1 LKNTGC
7 FVSDDY
13 KKTNLFFKIYYEVEQ
28 MKNIVKKTSIM
39 DADGIRRAL
48 IRIAHE
54 ITEKNRGVE
63 NVALVGIRT
72 RGVPLAARI
81 AEEIQKIENV
91 SVPTG
96 SLDITLYRDD
106 LTTMGYNPVIHGT
119 EIDFDVTGKHIVL
132 VDDVLYTGRT
142 IRAALDA
149 LIDMGRP
156 KSIQLAVLIDRGHR
170 ELPIRADYA
179 GKNVPTSRRET
190 IEVALQEEGK
200 TDEVILGEIA
210 D

>member
-1 LKNTGC
+1 
-7 FVSDDY
+7 
-13 KKTNLFFKIYYEVEQ
+13 
-28 MKNIVKKTSIM
+28 MKNIIKKTSIM

-81 AEEIQKIENV
+81 AEEIRKIENAE
-91 SVPTG
+91 VPVGT
-96 SLDITLYRDD
+96 LDITLYRDD

-149 LIDMGRP
+149 IIDMGRP
-156 KSIQLAVLIDRGHR
+156 NSIQLAVLIDRGHR

-200 TDEVILGEIA
+200 EDEVILGEIA
-210 D
+210 E

>member
-1 LKNTGC
+1 
-7 FVSDDY
+7 
-13 KKTNLFFKIYYEVEQ
+13 

-54 ITEKNRGVE
+54 ITEKNKGVE

-81 AEEIQKIENV
+81 AEEIEKIENV
-91 SVPTG
+91 KVPTG

-119 EIDFDVTGKHIVL
+119 EIDFDVTGKHIIL

-149 LIDMGRP
+149 IIDMGRP
-156 KSIQLAVLIDRGHR
+156 NSIQLAVLIDRGHR

-200 TDEVILGEIA
+200 EDEVILGEIA
-210 D
+210 E

>member
-1 LKNTGC
+1 
-7 FVSDDY
+7 
-13 KKTNLFFKIYYEVEQ
+13 

-63 NVALVGIRT
+63 NVALVGILT

-91 SVPTG
+91 AVPTG

>member
-1 LKNTGC
+1 
-7 FVSDDY
+7 
-13 KKTNLFFKIYYEVEQ
+13 
-28 MKNIVKKTSIM
+28 MKNIIKKTSIM

-81 AEEIQKIENV
+81 AEEIRKIENV
-91 SVPTG
+91 EVPVG

-149 LIDMGRP
+149 IIDMGRP
-156 KSIQLAVLIDRGHR
+156 NSIQLAVLIDRGHR

-200 TDEVILGEIA
+200 EDEVILGEIA
-210 D
+210 E

>member
-1 LKNTGC
+1 
-7 FVSDDY
+7 
-13 KKTNLFFKIYYEVEQ
+13 

-54 ITEKNRGVE
+54 ITEKNKGVE

-81 AEEIQKIENV
+81 AEEIQRIENV
-91 SVPTG
+91 KVPTG

-106 LTTMGYNPVIHGT
+106 LTTMGYNPVIRGT
-119 EIDFDVTGKHIVL
+119 EIDFDITGKHIVL

-149 LIDMGRP
+149 IIDMGRP
-156 KSIQLAVLIDRGHR
+156 NSIQLAVLIDRGHR

-190 IEVALQEEGK
+190 VEVALREEGK
-200 TDEVILGEIA
+200 EDEVILGEIA
-210 D
+210 E

>member
-1 LKNTGC
+1 
-7 FVSDDY
+7 
-13 KKTNLFFKIYYEVEQ
+13 

-54 ITEKNRGVE
+54 ITEKNKGVE

-81 AEEIQKIENV
+81 ADEIQKIENV
-91 SVPTG
+91 KVPTG

-149 LIDMGRP
+149 IIDMGRP
-156 KSIQLAVLIDRGHR
+156 NSIQLAVLIDRGHR

-179 GKNVPTSRRET
+179 GKNVPTSRKET
-190 IEVALQEEGK
+190 VEVALREEGQE
-200 TDEVILGEIA
+200 DEVILGEIA
-210 D
+210 E

>member
-1 LKNTGC
+1 
-7 FVSDDY
+7 
-13 KKTNLFFKIYYEVEQ
+13 
-28 MKNIVKKTSIM
+28 MKNIIKKTSIM

-81 AEEIQKIENV
+81 AEEIRKIENAE
-91 SVPTG
+91 VPVG

-119 EIDFDVTGKHIVL
+119 EIDFDITGKHIVL

-149 LIDMGRP
+149 IIDMGRP
-156 KSIQLAVLIDRGHR
+156 NSIQLAVLIDRGHR

-179 GKNVPTSRRET
+179 GKNV
-190 IEVALQEEGK
+190 
-200 TDEVILGEIA
+200 
-210 D
+210 

>member
-1 LKNTGC
+1 
-7 FVSDDY
+7 
-13 KKTNLFFKIYYEVEQ
+13 
-28 MKNIVKKTSIM
+28 MKNIIKKTSIM

-54 ITEKNRGVE
+54 ITEKNKGVE

-81 AEEIQKIENV
+81 AEEIRKIENV
-91 SVPTG
+91 EIPVG

-119 EIDFDVTGKHIVL
+119 EIDFDITGKHIVL

-149 LIDMGRP
+149 IIDMGRP
-156 KSIQLAVLIDRGHR
+156 NSIQLAVLIDRGHR

-200 TDEVILGEIA
+200 EDEVILGEIA
-210 D
+210 E

>member
-1 LKNTGC
+1 
-7 FVSDDY
+7 
-13 KKTNLFFKIYYEVEQ
+13 
-28 MKNIVKKTSIM
+28 M
-39 DADGIRRAL
+39 
-48 IRIAHE
+48 
-54 ITEKNRGVE
+54 E

-91 SVPTG
+91 EVPVG

-149 LIDMGRP
+149 IIDMGRP
-156 KSIQLAVLIDRGHR
+156 NSIQLAVLIDRGHR

-179 GKNVPTSRRET
+179 GKMFRLPVVRPLKWRCRKK
-190 IEVALQEEGK
+190 GK
-200 TDEVILGEIA
+200 RMK
-210 D
+210 

>member
-1 LKNTGC
+1 
-7 FVSDDY
+7 
-13 KKTNLFFKIYYEVEQ
+13 

-39 DADGIRRAL
+39 DEDGIRRAL

-54 ITEKNRGVE
+54 ITEKNRGVD

-81 AEEIQKIENV
+81 AEEIRKIENV
-91 SVPTG
+91 AVPTG

-119 EIDFDVTGKHIVL
+119 EIDFDVTGKNIVL

-149 LIDMGRP
+149 IIDMGRP
-156 KSIQLAVLIDRGHR
+156 NSIQLAVLIDRGHR

>member
-1 LKNTGC
+1 
-7 FVSDDY
+7 
-13 KKTNLFFKIYYEVEQ
+13 

-39 DADGIRRAL
+39 DEDGIRRAL

-54 ITEKNRGVE
+54 ITEKNRGVD

-81 AEEIQKIENV
+81 AEEIRKIENV
-91 SVPTG
+91 EVPTG

-156 KSIQLAVLIDRGHR
+156 KSIQLAVLIDRGHG

>member
-1 LKNTGC
+1 
-7 FVSDDY
+7 
-13 KKTNLFFKIYYEVEQ
+13 

-91 SVPTG
+91 VVPTG

>member
-1 LKNTGC
+1 
-7 FVSDDY
+7 
-13 KKTNLFFKIYYEVEQ
+13 

-149 LIDMGRP
+149 IIDMGRP

-179 GKNVPTSRRET
+179 GKNVPTSRKET

>member
-1 LKNTGC
+1 
-7 FVSDDY
+7 
-13 KKTNLFFKIYYEVEQ
+13 
-28 MKNIVKKTSIM
+28 MKNIIKKTSIM
-39 DADGIRRAL
+39 DEDGIRRAL

-81 AEEIQKIENV
+81 AEEIRKIENV
-91 SVPTG
+91 EIPVG

-119 EIDFDVTGKHIVL
+119 EIYFDITGKHIVL

-149 LIDMGRP
+149 IIDMGRP
-156 KSIQLAVLIDRGHR
+156 NSIQLAVLIDRGHR

-200 TDEVILGEIA
+200 EDEVILGEIA
-210 D
+210 E

>member
-1 LKNTGC
+1 
-7 FVSDDY
+7 
-13 KKTNLFFKIYYEVEQ
+13 VEK

-54 ITEKNRGVE
+54 ITEKNKGVE

-91 SVPTG
+91 KVPTG

-156 KSIQLAVLIDRGHR
+156 NSIQLAVLIDRGHR

-200 TDEVILGEIA
+200 EDEVILGEIA
-210 D
+210 E

>member
-1 LKNTGC
+1 LQKRHFLFKNIWY
-7 FVSDDY
+7 DNIY
-13 KKTNLFFKIYYEVEQ
+13 KEVAM

-54 ITEKNRGVE
+54 ITEKNKGVE

-72 RGVPLAARI
+72 RGVPLAERI
-81 AEEIQKIENV
+81 AGEIQKIEGV
-91 SVPTG
+91 AVPTG

-119 EIDFDVTGKHIVL
+119 EIDFDISGKNIVL

-149 LIDMGRP
+149 LIDMGMP
-156 KSIQLAVLIDRGHR
+156 NSIQLAVLIDRGHR

-200 TDEVILGEIA
+200 EDEVILGEIA
-210 D
+210 E

>member
-1 LKNTGC
+1 
-7 FVSDDY
+7 
-13 KKTNLFFKIYYEVEQ
+13 

-54 ITEKNRGVE
+54 ITEKNKGVE

-72 RGVPLAARI
+72 RGVPLAERI
-81 AEEIQKIENV
+81 AGEIQKSEGV
-91 SVPTG
+91 AVPTG

-119 EIDFDVTGKHIVL
+119 EIDFDISGKNIVL

-156 KSIQLAVLIDRGHR
+156 NSIQLAVLIDRGHR

-200 TDEVILGEIA
+200 EDEVILGEIA
-210 D
+210 E

>member
-1 LKNTGC
+1 
-7 FVSDDY
+7 
-13 KKTNLFFKIYYEVEQ
+13 
-28 MKNIVKKTSIM
+28 M

-81 AEEIQKIENV
+81 ADEIEKIENV
-91 SVPTG
+91 KVPTG

-119 EIDFDVTGKHIVL
+119 EIDFDITGKHIIL

-149 LIDMGRP
+149 IIDMGRP
-156 KSIQLAVLIDRGHR
+156 NSIQLAVLIDRGHR
-170 ELPIRADYA
+170 ELPIRAEYA

-200 TDEVILGEIA
+200 EDEVILGEIA
-210 D
+210 E

>member
-1 LKNTGC
+1 MN
-7 FVSDDY
+7 
-13 KKTNLFFKIYYEVEQ
+13 
-28 MKNIVKKTSIM
+28 NIIKKTSIM

-91 SVPTG
+91 EVPVG

-149 LIDMGRP
+149 IIDMGRP
-156 KSIQLAVLIDRGHR
+156 NSIQLAVLIDRGHR

-200 TDEVILGEIA
+200 EDEVILGEIA
-210 D
+210 E

>member
-1 LKNTGC
+1 
-7 FVSDDY
+7 
-13 KKTNLFFKIYYEVEQ
+13 

-81 AEEIQKIENV
+81 AEEIRKIENV

-179 GKNVPTSRRET
+179 GKNVPTSRKET

>member
-1 LKNTGC
+1 
-7 FVSDDY
+7 
-13 KKTNLFFKIYYEVEQ
+13 

-39 DADGIRRAL
+39 DADGIRRPL

-54 ITEKNRGVE
+54 ITEKNKGVE

-91 SVPTG
+91 KVPTG

-156 KSIQLAVLIDRGHR
+156 NSIQLAVLIDRGHR

-200 TDEVILGEIA
+200 EDEVILGEIA
-210 D
+210 E

>member
-1 LKNTGC
+1 
-7 FVSDDY
+7 
-13 KKTNLFFKIYYEVEQ
+13 
-28 MKNIVKKTSIM
+28 M
-39 DADGIRRAL
+39 DADGMRRAL

-54 ITEKNRGVE
+54 ITEKNKGVE

-91 SVPTG
+91 KVPTG

-149 LIDMGRP
+149 IIDMGRP
-156 KSIQLAVLIDRGHR
+156 NSVQLAVLIDRGHR

-190 IEVALQEEGK
+190 VEVALQEEGK
-200 TDEVILGEIA
+200 EDEVILGEIA
-210 D
+210 E

>member
-1 LKNTGC
+1 
-7 FVSDDY
+7 
-13 KKTNLFFKIYYEVEQ
+13 
-28 MKNIVKKTSIM
+28 MKNIIKKTSIM

-81 AEEIQKIENV
+81 AEEIRKIENAE
-91 SVPTG
+91 VPVG

-119 EIDFDVTGKHIVL
+119 EIDFDITGKHIVL

-149 LIDMGRP
+149 IIDMGRP
-156 KSIQLAVLIDRGHR
+156 NSIQLAVLIDRGLR

-200 TDEVILGEIA
+200 EDEVILGEIA
-210 D
+210 E